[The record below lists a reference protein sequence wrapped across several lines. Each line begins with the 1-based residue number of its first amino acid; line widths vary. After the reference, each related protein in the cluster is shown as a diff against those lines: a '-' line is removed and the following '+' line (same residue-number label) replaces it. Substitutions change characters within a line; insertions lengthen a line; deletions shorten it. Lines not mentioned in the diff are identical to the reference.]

1 MSGFVLQDAPCS
13 IRRASLERQ
22 RNEPILRTHEVSILS
37 TPASSVLAISS
48 SSTSDLTAGRQNG
61 QPTAHTGAMFR
72 SRARLA
78 IGLYKYSLLDVIDYC
93 EKKSNW
99 SQRVQWSFLY
109 RRYGI
114 INKTQCRRE
123 RVRAK
128 GQSGFTS
135 RCRAMLGVWR
145 HNLDITLDGDTHQ
158 EHRPFL
164 IVHGICR
171 APADH
176 RSERKYF
183 RGARFGGVSRLCC
196 T

>member
-48 SSTSDLTAGRQNG
+48 SSTSDLSAGRQND

-78 IGLYKYSLLDVIDYC
+78 SLLDVIDYC

-99 SQRVQWSFLY
+99 SQRVQGAFFTE
-109 RRYGI
+109 GI

-176 RSERKYF
+176 RSERK
-183 RGARFGGVSRLCC
+183 
-196 T
+196 